1 MTMLRRKKLC
11 SLFLTAAILFTI
23 AVIPITAQAV
33 EDDPMFSIVP
43 VTDESEEK
51 LFRLSPYYT
60 EAGSINVAIEPVY
73 SDIADRGELSL
84 SVSLL
89 NEKTMIYDGALPK
102 ELYDS
107 AISGVQLDTEYTV
120 ILKQTVGVI
129 EYLYYGT
136 FTVLE
141 ADGVMR
147 CESFLYEDKQRTMES
162 IKTTV
167 EQAAASGQVELTADE
182 KTFENSNVLIEKV
195 EESELPWKAQSV
207 PGPFEQEANN
217 SYITANAM
225 KSGDT
230 IYGRITSSSDVD
242 WYSIVPQ
249 NFGKINF
256 WLGDIP
262 SGTDYDLAVY
272 ASDGTTVKG
281 ASTGSGGQ
289 ELVTLEGEAN
299 DSWKYYMKVYSYRG
313 YSNSYYRMCARVY
326 PQPSL
331 TPTLKGKFMP
341 NISTLSYYRE
351 EAIQYKDA
359 INDAFYRWRVP
370 KAGTTP
376 INNIVRYEGGIEG
389 KIQSQIQFR
398 IKSVPERPDAAG
410 FTAIYDSI
418 STAVQYPDN
427 NILDTAA
434 ATSWKAAI
442 IYLYPTKIDSTNPSG
457 PGGAE
462 AVVSHEIGH
471 VLGLDHSSRPSSI
484 MCQRASER
492 KVVSPT
498 VEDVDAVNAK
508 Y

>member
-23 AVIPITAQAV
+23 SVIPITAQAV

-60 EAGSINVAIEPVY
+60 EAGSINVAIEPVH

-162 IKTTV
+162 IKTAV

-182 KTFENSNVLIEKV
+182 KAFENSNVLIEKV
-195 EESELPWKAQSV
+195 EESELPWNAQSV

-313 YSNSYYRMCARVY
+313 YSTDYYRMCARVY

-376 INNIVRYEGGIEG
+376 INNIVRHEGGIEG
-389 KIQSQIQFR
+389 SQQSQIRF
-398 IKSVPERPDAAG
+398 KTKALAVSDEAG
-410 FTAIYDSI
+410 LTALYDSI
-418 STAVQYPDN
+418 STAFQYPDN
-427 NILDTAA
+427 NLNPATASEWRA
-434 ATSWKAAI
+434 AN
-442 IYLYPTKIDSTNPSG
+442 IYLYPSGLDASG
-457 PGGAE
+457 PGGPE

-471 VLGLDHSSRPSSI
+471 VLGLDHSNRKDSI
-484 MCQRASER
+484 MYQWKSRT
-492 KVVSPT
+492 VTSPT
-498 VEDVDAVNAK
+498 VADIDALNSK